1 VPGESVCRVKKPRSR
16 SRAAAARQGRVGEGD
31 GDGDGDGLGVPDTV
45 DPTWLG
51 VADTD
56 GVADRDGVAEL
67 LGLGLRGVGVGLC
80 AVGVRVGVLELVA
93 AWPDP
98 EDAVG
103 VGLTWKYSASTAR
116 NSAVSTMVEV
126 RGQLMAGCRTVR
138 RAPLMMPRWRGR
150 CRGRRRR

>member
-1 VPGESVCRVKKPRSR
+1 MRATATVTGWAFRTPSIPPGS
-16 SRAAAARQGRVGEGD
+16 
-31 GDGDGDGLGVPDTV
+31 GL
-45 DPTWLG
+45 
-51 VADTD
+51 AETD
-56 GVADRDGVAEL
+56 GVADRDGVAER
-67 LGLGLRGVGVGLC
+67 LGLGLCDGVGVGLC
-80 AVGVRVGVLELVA
+80 AVGVWVGVLELVA

-150 CRGRRRR
+150 SRGRRRR